1 MPFERQEEQPL
12 LELAVRVE
20 EGEEQGEGEEQWL
33 AGGGGHQGQHDCLDT
48 YLCFIF
54 FFYFSHFGSTICL
67 DSRTIPIVSIQSLI
81 KVQVALKHVAVE

>member
-48 YLCFIF
+48 YLCLFMFITF
-54 FFYFSHFGSTICL
+54 HIL
-67 DSRTIPIVSIQSLI
+67 VQQSAWTAEQSQLSLFR
-81 KVQVALKHVAVE
+81 A

>member
-33 AGGGGHQGQHDCLDT
+33 AGGGGHQGQHDCLDS
-48 YLCFIF
+48 Y
-54 FFYFSHFGSTICL
+54 
-67 DSRTIPIVSIQSLI
+67 
-81 KVQVALKHVAVE
+81 